1 MHRPLEPIELDT
13 ASPEGSDDRRP
24 RLRDGATFC
33 IVVFLCVRLFLSV
46 VAVLGVRDSFPP
58 PGPTPGP
65 APGGV
70 VGAAG
75 VGDERPATS
84 GLHNAIDGTVRWD
97 AYWYLEIAR
106 HGYDPSGRD
115 AAFFPGY
122 PLLTRAIDEVT
133 PLGEVGA
140 ALLVSNVAFLAAL
153 IVLHGLTRR
162 EYGED
167 VARRAVIL
175 LAIFPTSFF
184 FLAPYSESLF
194 LLFTLL
200 TFWWCRQ
207 DRWFLAAAA
216 AACAVATRT
225 TGVLLVPCML
235 IDALDRRSH
244 RTAFAGRVTASVA
257 PLLGLAAYGLWW
269 FERNGDLL
277 APVHAQDAWMR
288 SLTLPPITLW
298 NALRLGLEGIGDP
311 RGIYWTADV
320 VLMLWVLIPV
330 VIAWRRL
337 APPFLA
343 YATLGFLLPLTYPLP
358 ARPLLSVPRFVIVI
372 FPAFW
377 AMALLLESTS
387 RRRVVYAA
395 SLAGFVIASLA
406 FMNWGYLF

>member
-13 ASPEGSDDRRP
+13 ASPEGTGDRRP
-24 RLRDGATFC
+24 RLRDGALFC
-33 IVVFLCVRLFLSV
+33 IVVYLGVRVILSV
-46 VAVLGVRDSFPP
+46 VAVIGVRDAF
-58 PGPTPGP
+58 P

-70 VGAAG
+70 IGAAG
-75 VGDERPATS
+75 VGDELPATS
-84 GLHNAIDGTVRWD
+84 GVHNAIDGTVRWD
-97 AYWYLEIAR
+97 AYWYLQVAR
-106 HGYDPSGRD
+106 NGYDPSGRD

-133 PLGEVGA
+133 PLGGVGA
-140 ALLVSNVAFLAAL
+140 ALLVSNLAFLAAL
-153 IVLHGLTRR
+153 IVLHALTWR
-162 EYGED
+162 EYSEA
-167 VARRAVIL
+167 VARRSVIL

-194 LLFTLL
+194 LLFTVLA
-200 TFWWCRQ
+200 FWWCRR
-207 DRWFLAAAA
+207 DRWLLAAGA
-216 AACAVATRT
+216 AACAVATRA

-235 IDALDRRSH
+235 VDALDRRSH
-244 RTAFAGRVTASVA
+244 PTGLAGRVAASVA
-257 PLLGLAAYGLWW
+257 PLLALAVYGVWW

-277 APVHAQDAWMR
+277 APLHAQDAWMR
-288 SLTLPPITLW
+288 SLTLPAITLW

-320 VLMLWVLIPV
+320 VLTLWVLIPV
-330 VIAWRRL
+330 AIAWRRL

-343 YATLGFLLPLTYPLP
+343 YASLSILLPLTYPLP
-358 ARPLLSVPRFVIVI
+358 ARPLLSVPRFVVVI

-377 AMALLLESTS
+377 AIALLLESPI
-387 RRRVVYAA
+387 RRRVVYAG

>member
-13 ASPEGSDDRRP
+13 ASPEGSGDRRP

-58 PGPTPGP
+58 PGPE
-65 APGGV
+65 PGGV

-75 VGDERPATS
+75 VGGERPATS
-84 GLHNAIDGTVRWD
+84 GLHNAVDGTVRWD

-153 IVLHGLTRR
+153 IVLHGLTRG

-225 TGVLLVPCML
+225 TGVLLVPCMF
-235 IDALDRRSH
+235 IDALDRRPH
-244 RTAFAGRVTASVA
+244 RTALAGRVAASVA
-257 PLLGLAAYGLWW
+257 PLLALVAYGMWW
-269 FERNGDLL
+269 FEMNGDLL
-277 APVHAQDAWMR
+277 APVRAQDAWMR

-311 RGIYWTADV
+311 RGIYWTADI
-320 VLMLWVLIPV
+320 VLTLWVLIPV

-377 AMALLLESTS
+377 AMALLLENTT
-387 RRRVVYAA
+387 RRRIVYAA